1 MKLIKAVII
10 LLIFSSSIYASN
22 EMSHPSTIYIKK
34 TISDEE
40 TLYKFNF
47 PDKSILRKTNIF
59 WETYNVWRSTGGID
73 CSATVYSTEDRK
85 LSGTYECKTPE
96 GYKAQISFDCSKN
109 NNQDSSAYLF
119 FGLVGAEGN
128 NGNFYVWCE

>member
-1 MKLIKAVII
+1 MNKYIAI
-10 LLIFSSSIYASN
+10 LLLIISSGIHAG
-22 EMSHPSTIYIKK
+22 STNKLPTSLYIKK

-47 PDKSILRKTNIF
+47 PDEPVFFAPYS
-59 WETYNVWRSTGGID
+59 VWRSARGIV
-73 CSATVYSTEDRK
+73 CSARLIGNEGNEDRP
-85 LSGTYECKTPE
+85 SGGTYECKTPE

>member
-1 MKLIKAVII
+1 MFIKRIAIP
-10 LLIFSSSIYASN
+10 LLIFSSCVYAGSEN
-22 EMSHPSTIYIKK
+22 KRPAALYIKK

-40 TLYKFNF
+40 TLYKFDF
-47 PDKSILRKTNIF
+47 PDESIFWKTNIF
-59 WETYNVWRSTGGID
+59 WETYNVWRSAGGID
-73 CSATVYSTEDRK
+73 CSATVYSSEDRK

-119 FGLVGAEGN
+119 FGLVGAKGN